1 MDAVVEKC
9 LLEGCGRPV
18 VRSALGRPQRFCSD
32 AHRKAHSR
40 LNGHENPSDRQSY
53 PGGENTDL
61 APSQALDI
69 VEAVCPFNQEQQ
81 SSRRQLYFEEWP
93 QRQKK
98 TDRCIAYVL
107 TDGKL
112 INTGYGRAS
121 RPLGYVMEIWPGRW
135 VARVGNIVGLPSSL
149 TAAKQAAISLYRSRK
164 SGEPKDWIAALN
176 QIAANEVDRAAIERQ
191 RRQWPLNLMG
201 MNNRQNPRWKADPK
215 SLDREAIRTVLE
227 TERVLIDRPK
237 PESLKGDDIEMDA
250 DGYPILLACL
260 DRRPKETA

>member
-69 VEAVCPFNQEQQ
+69 VEAVCPFNQEQR

-107 TDGKL
+107 TDG
-112 INTGYGRAS
+112 N
-121 RPLGYVMEIWPGRW
+121 
-135 VARVGNIVGLPSSL
+135 
-149 TAAKQAAISLYRSRK
+149 
-164 SGEPKDWIAALN
+164 
-176 QIAANEVDRAAIERQ
+176 
-191 RRQWPLNLMG
+191 
-201 MNNRQNPRWKADPK
+201 
-215 SLDREAIRTVLE
+215 
-227 TERVLIDRPK
+227 
-237 PESLKGDDIEMDA
+237 
-250 DGYPILLACL
+250 
-260 DRRPKETA
+260 